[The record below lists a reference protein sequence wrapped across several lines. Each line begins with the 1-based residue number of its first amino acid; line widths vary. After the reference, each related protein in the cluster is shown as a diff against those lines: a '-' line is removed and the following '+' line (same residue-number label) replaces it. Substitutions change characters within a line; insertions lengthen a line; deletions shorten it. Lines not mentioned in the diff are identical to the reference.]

1 MITVKIYLGISLG
14 IVGSVQCQIIPCS
27 GLYLFSRSI
36 GAPQMSPVLNAGFQ
50 SVVTCYFQSGPPF
63 FVYFGFLCKSL
74 QCLISALTQGGEGG
88 HLLRLTCSV
97 VLWRGRDTANKHRW
111 RVWGV
116 LAVDGPHWVCH
127 SPRQHVLPGSRLIS
141 LQGALQG
148 HCAKWALRFMHF
160 PGLSRSGSQVLH
172 KGTDPDRLCVLC
184 PSQVRAAQATGCSV
198 GHASNSPAWSPPLS
212 FHKSAVPGVPY
223 VSSGE
228 LIPGCDT
235 PGRCQPSRIPRRRG

>member
-14 IVGSVQCQIIPCS
+14 VVGSVQCQIIPCS

-36 GAPQMSPVLNAGFQ
+36 GAPPMSPVSNAGFQ
-50 SVVTCYFQSGPPF
+50 SVVPVTSKAVPP
-63 FVYFGFLCKSL
+63 SL
-74 QCLISALTQGGEGG
+74 FILASSASLFSVLISALTQGGEGG

-127 SPRQHVLPGSRLIS
+127 SPRQHVLPGSRPIS

-148 HCAKWALRFMHF
+148 
-160 PGLSRSGSQVLH
+160 
-172 KGTDPDRLCVLC
+172 
-184 PSQVRAAQATGCSV
+184 
-198 GHASNSPAWSPPLS
+198 
-212 FHKSAVPGVPY
+212 
-223 VSSGE
+223 
-228 LIPGCDT
+228 
-235 PGRCQPSRIPRRRG
+235 

>member
-1 MITVKIYLGISLG
+1 MKVKGVIKTKLTKNLKAITVKIYLGISLG

-97 VLWRGRDTANKHRW
+97 VLWRGRDTANKHR
-111 RVWGV
+111 
-116 LAVDGPHWVCH
+116 
-127 SPRQHVLPGSRLIS
+127 
-141 LQGALQG
+141 
-148 HCAKWALRFMHF
+148 
-160 PGLSRSGSQVLH
+160 
-172 KGTDPDRLCVLC
+172 
-184 PSQVRAAQATGCSV
+184 
-198 GHASNSPAWSPPLS
+198 
-212 FHKSAVPGVPY
+212 
-223 VSSGE
+223 
-228 LIPGCDT
+228 
-235 PGRCQPSRIPRRRG
+235 

>member
-50 SVVTCYFQSGPPF
+50 SVVPVTSKVVPRSPF

-160 PGLSRSGSQVLH
+160 PGLSRSGFSGAPQ
-172 KGTDPDRLCVLC
+172 
-184 PSQVRAAQATGCSV
+184 
-198 GHASNSPAWSPPLS
+198 GHR
-212 FHKSAVPGVPY
+212 PG
-223 VSSGE
+223 
-228 LIPGCDT
+228 
-235 PGRCQPSRIPRRRG
+235 

>member
-1 MITVKIYLGISLG
+1 MATYLGSL
-14 IVGSVQCQIIPCS
+14 VQ
-27 GLYLFSRSI
+27 
-36 GAPQMSPVLNAGFQ
+36 
-50 SVVTCYFQSGPPF
+50 
-63 FVYFGFLCKSL
+63 LC
-74 QCLISALTQGGEGG
+74 CGEGG
-88 HLLRLTCSV
+88 TLQTNTADVCGECSQ
-97 VLWRGRDTANKHRW
+97 WMDR
-111 RVWGV
+111 
-116 LAVDGPHWVCH
+116 PHWVCH

-184 PSQVRAAQATGCSV
+184 PSQVRAAQATGCSL

>member
-1 MITVKIYLGISLG
+1 MSDH
-14 IVGSVQCQIIPCS
+14 P
-27 GLYLFSRSI
+27 LFWLVLVLKVYRRPSDVSSI
-36 GAPQMSPVLNAGFQ
+36 KCRLSICC
-50 SVVTCYFQSGPPF
+50 TCYFQSGSPF

-160 PGLSRSGSQVLH
+160 PGLSRSGFSGAPQ
-172 KGTDPDRLCVLC
+172 
-184 PSQVRAAQATGCSV
+184 
-198 GHASNSPAWSPPLS
+198 GHR
-212 FHKSAVPGVPY
+212 PG
-223 VSSGE
+223 
-228 LIPGCDT
+228 
-235 PGRCQPSRIPRRRG
+235 

>member
-1 MITVKIYLGISLG
+1 
-14 IVGSVQCQIIPCS
+14 
-27 GLYLFSRSI
+27 
-36 GAPQMSPVLNAGFQ
+36 MSPVSNAGFQ
-50 SVVTCYFQSGPPF
+50 SVVPVTSKAVPP
-63 FVYFGFLCKSL
+63 SL
-74 QCLISALTQGGEGG
+74 FILASSASLFSVLISALTQGGEGG

-111 RVWGV
+111 HVWGV

-127 SPRQHVLPGSRLIS
+127 SPRQHVLPGSRPIS

-148 HCAKWALRFMHF
+148 HCAEWALRFVHF

-228 LIPGCDT
+228 LFPGCDT